1 MRWRGGGPAMNGSV
15 SAPARRRHRPRLP
28 AVPLHP
34 AASWVVPVVLGVLT
48 GGYAMFIGHNQGST
62 LPFAALLGVVAAV
75 VIGAV
80 CYLLGRV
87 QGRLLPEVRAG
98 LYGSLLGCVI
108 GFLYCLSGA
117 AVGRAT
123 GVGLGVALSMGAVSF
138 YIIHARSD

>member
-1 MRWRGGGPAMNGSV
+1 MNDSV
-15 SAPARRRHRPRLP
+15 SPPAHRRLRPRLP

-48 GGYAMFIGHNQGST
+48 GGYAMFIAHNQGST

-75 VIGAV
+75 VVGAV
-80 CYLLGRV
+80 CYLIGQV

-98 LYGSLLGCVI
+98 LYGALLGCVI

-123 GVGLGVALSMGAVSF
+123 GVGLGVALSMAAVSF

>member
-1 MRWRGGGPAMNGSV
+1 MNDSV
-15 SAPARRRHRPRLP
+15 SPPAHRRRRPHLP

-34 AASWVVPVVLGVLT
+34 TASWVVPVVLGVLT
-48 GGYAMFIGHNQGST
+48 GGYAMFIAHNQGST

-75 VIGAV
+75 VVGAV
-80 CYLLGRV
+80 CYLIGQV

-98 LYGSLLGCVI
+98 LYGALLGCVI

-123 GVGLGVALSMGAVSF
+123 GVGLGVALSMAAVSF